1 MKSRFFLFNVLLLL
15 FANNLLATNYYVS
28 TSGSNSN
35 PGTLALP
42 WRTINYAVNFNS
54 LSAGD
59 YIYLRGG
66 TYNERVIMLK
76 SGSNAGRIT
85 VTKYQSENPIMDGTN
100 LSWSYDGVTALFEVK
115 GSYVTIDGL
124 SVKNVTANGDSCGIT
139 IKGPNV
145 SNVTI
150 RNCYTERTQSSG
162 ISCWGNSGFGTYTG
176 ATDIII
182 ELNTIVN
189 AVNDGYQEH
198 LSVAGGVERCE
209 VRYNTVRDGS
219 QNSQPRSPNIPLGID
234 MKVNVRNSKIYQ
246 NTVYNLPYGASG
258 IYVDGWDD
266 HVYNIDIYSN
276 IVHNVSGGGISI
288 GAEEG
293 GITNNVNIFNNLIY
307 NCSGNGF
314 GINQQNSAT
323 QNSISFIKFYN
334 NTVYGSGQY
343 AAHITNRAATNIVI
357 KNNIFSQN
365 SWSNS
370 VTLFPVIIANVDVG
384 YNITDG
390 VQNAYLP
397 GTQYVLGTGS
407 ISSNP
412 QFAFVGGNN
421 FRLQSAS
428 SPAVNVA
435 TSTLVP
441 SVDLDG
447 NSRPSGGAYDIGAY
461 EFGSTLGNINFSNSI
476 LNTALYPNPSSFN
489 TTLTYNLLETDKI
502 EINIYDSLGKK
513 IKNLVNNDNQ
523 LKGKYE
529 LNIDTEQLNNGIYF
543 IKLNTNSSQSLQ
555 KLVVKK

>member
-1 MKSRFFLFNVLLLL
+1 MKTKFFFFKLL
-15 FANNLLATNYYVS
+15 FLIIWEANATNYYVS
-28 TSGSNSN
+28 NSGLNSN

-42 WRTINYAVNFNS
+42 WRNINYAVNHAN
-54 LSAGD
+54 LMAGD
-59 YIYLRGG
+59 FIYIRGG
-66 TYNERVIMLK
+66 NYNERAIMSK
-76 SGSNAGRIT
+76 SGSASARIT
-85 VTKYQSENPIMDGTN
+85 VTKYLSEIPIMDGTN
-100 LSWSYDGVTALFEVK
+100 IAWAYDGVTALFEIK

-124 SVKNVTANGDSCGIT
+124 TVKNVTANGDSCGIT

-150 RNCYTERTQSSG
+150 RNCYTEKTQSSG

-293 GITNNVNIFNNLIY
+293 GITNNVNIYNNLIY

-314 GINQQNSAT
+314 GINQQNNNI

-343 AAHITNRAATNIVI
+343 AAHITNLAATNVII

-370 VTLFPVIIANVDVG
+370 VTLFPNIIANVDVG

-390 VQNAYLP
+390 AQNAYLP
-397 GTQYVLGTGS
+397 GSQYVLGTGS

-412 QFAFVGGNN
+412 QFAYVGSNN

-428 SPAVNVA
+428 SPAVNA
-435 TSTLVP
+435 ASNSLVP
-441 SVDLDG
+441 SLDLDG

-461 EFGSTLGNINFSNSI
+461 EFGSTLGNNNFSNSI
-476 LNTALYPNPSSFN
+476 LNTTIYPNPSSLN

-513 IKNLVNNDNQ
+513 IKNLVNDNQ

-543 IKLNTNSSQSLQ
+543 IKLNTNNSESLQ